1 MHISMK
7 LHTNMHIGE
16 EIMNIER
23 LEENG
28 KKTTSETTVYLIRH
42 GESVGNLN
50 RICLGHTDLDLTDLG
65 LKQAEKTA
73 SALENVDFAA
83 IYSSDL
89 IRAVHTAEPH
99 AKKRG
104 LDVIKDSHFR
114 ELYFGD
120 WENASVLMLK
130 EKFHDEFTIGW
141 RQNFGTFTA
150 PDGESVVAMAE
161 RMAEGLKNIASKHA
175 GENVLVASH
184 AAAIRALWG
193 KISGLAPNKWADA
206 YPFPTNAS
214 YSVIKYRAGD
224 LVPVSYSN
232 DEHLGDLVT
241 FIQH

>member
-1 MHISMK
+1 
-7 LHTNMHIGE
+7 
-16 EIMNIER
+16 MNIQKSDNKAMKN
-23 LEENG
+23 EE
-28 KKTTSETTVYLIRH
+28 KTTIYLIRH

-50 RICLGHTDLDLTDLG
+50 RICLGHTDLDLTELG
-65 LKQAEKTA
+65 LKQAKCTA
-73 SALENVDFAA
+73 DALSDVGIAA

-99 AKKRG
+99 AAKRG
-104 LDVIKDSHFR
+104 LEITRDADFR
-114 ELYFGD
+114 ELFFGD

-130 EKFHDEFTIGW
+130 ERFHEQFTVDW

-150 PDGESVVAMAE
+150 PNGESVVEMAE
-161 RMAEGLKNIASKHA
+161 RMASGLKKIASKHT
-175 GENVLVASH
+175 GEIILVTSH

-193 KISGLAPNKWADA
+193 KISGYKPSEWADA

-214 YSVIKYRAGD
+214 YSVLEYDGEK

-232 DEHLGDLVT
+232 DSHLGELVT

>member
-1 MHISMK
+1 
-7 LHTNMHIGE
+7 
-16 EIMNIER
+16 MNIHN
-23 LEENG
+23 LQTNDS
-28 KKTTSETTVYLIRH
+28 KITKIYIIRH
-42 GESVGNLN
+42 GESVGNLH

-65 LKQAEKTA
+65 LMQAEKTA
-73 SALENVDFAA
+73 EALSCVDFSA

-104 LDVIKDSHFR
+104 LTVNKNEAFR
-114 ELYFGD
+114 ELYFGN

-130 EKFHDEFTIGW
+130 ERFHEQFMIGW

-150 PDGESVVAMAE
+150 PEGESVVEMAD
-161 RMAEGLKNIASKHA
+161 RMVAGLEKIATLHQ
-175 GENVLVASH
+175 GETILVTSH

-193 KISGLAPNKWADA
+193 KISGYKPCEWAEA

-214 YSVIKYRAGD
+214 YSVLEYNGEAFKPI
-224 LVPVSYSN
+224 SYSN
-232 DEHLGDLVT
+232 DAHLGELVT